1 MSAILAAC
9 VLELNL
15 PIRPGEEN
23 KAHISDM
30 LRTKGSIVA
39 TISPTSTVAELL
51 AELAHYNIGVMVI
64 IDRDTVVGIVSERD
78 VQ

>member
-1 MSAILAAC
+1 M
-9 VLELNL
+9 
-15 PIRPGEEN
+15 
-23 KAHISDM
+23 
-30 LRTKGSIVA
+30 A